1 MTPLAG
7 ERMHE
12 LEEVLHEAAGR
23 LSATQVAALVAR
35 PDAVRSVLAV
45 AAELLAADDAKQ
57 PGIETVGGFNPV
69 RAAAEEAYGR
79 MAERICE
86 GAPETLLTSNEL
98 AARVGLKTRQSVHD
112 WLRKGKIVGWRGAK
126 RGYLFPE
133 RQFDERNRPLE
144 GLDRV
149 VCLFGDPYAAWSW
162 LTTPRPSLDGAMPIK
177 LLARGEIDLVEK
189 AAVGDLQGDFA

>member
-57 PGIETVGGFNPV
+57 PGIETVGGFESV
-69 RAAAEEAYGR
+69 HATDEKADGR
-79 MAERICE
+79 MKQRMRE
-86 GAPETLLTSNEL
+86 GAPETLLTSDEL
-98 AARVGLKTRQSVHD
+98 AARVGLRTRQSVHD
-112 WLRKGKIVGWRGAK
+112 WLRKGRIVGWKGAK

-133 RQFDERNRPLE
+133 GQFDERNRPLK

-149 VCLFGDPYAAWSW
+149 VGLFGDCYTAWSW
-162 LTTPRPSLDGAMPIK
+162 LTTPRPSLDGAMPLE
-177 LLARGEIDLVEK
+177 LLAGGQIDRVEK
-189 AAVGDLQGDFA
+189 AADGDLQGDFA